1 MRDYRSEVLAGVG
14 RSLASVPEDSLTA
27 LIEAV
32 GSAGRV
38 FVTGAGRSLLFVKSL
53 AMALMQIGR
62 SVYAT
67 GEVATPAIG
76 PGDLLVV
83 ATSSGTTK
91 SVLLFVEQAR
101 DQGEYFRQ
109 GLLALQ
115 REFPLIREV
124 RGEGVL
130 LTLEL
135 DLRGMPAFVERSFGY
150 LLWGRLLRD
159 REGGVAAAV
168 CPIYNNCLRYLPPLD
183 IDRDAIDRK
192 SVV

>member
-101 DQGEYFRQ
+101 DQGALIVAITGNPASPVGELADLVVVMGDGTDAGLPGWQTGSFFELALGPLGDVIVEEVASRQ
-109 GLLALQ
+109 GAT
-115 REFPLIREV
+115 RDTV
-124 RGEGVL
+124 SAHHAN
-130 LTLEL
+130 LE
-135 DLRGMPAFVERSFGY
+135 
-150 LLWGRLLRD
+150 
-159 REGGVAAAV
+159 
-168 CPIYNNCLRYLPPLD
+168 
-183 IDRDAIDRK
+183 
-192 SVV
+192 